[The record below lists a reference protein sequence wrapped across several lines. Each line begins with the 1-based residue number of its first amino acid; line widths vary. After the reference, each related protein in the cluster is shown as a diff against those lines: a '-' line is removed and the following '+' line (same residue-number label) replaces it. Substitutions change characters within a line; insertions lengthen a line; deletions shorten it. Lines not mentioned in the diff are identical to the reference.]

1 MSSPTLSTPS
11 PSTRGPSAPRL
22 TRMAVVPP
30 VSVAGAVRDRVD
42 VALAHAAREICVSV
56 SPEAASGRL
65 ARPRQI
71 HSANLRRG
79 VRYRVLLPERTLT
92 SIEGRRLA
100 GAWACD
106 GVELR
111 TAPEVPLSALL
122 IDGTAAVLPGTGGE
136 SASGATLF
144 TLPSV
149 VGTTVELF
157 ERVWASTAPLRRA
170 GTEAGELT
178 MREHEILVLL
188 AAGRTDESVA
198 ALLGV
203 SVRTVRR
210 LVAGLMEQ
218 LGARSRFEAGVKA
231 ARRGWFGS

>member
-1 MSSPTLSTPS
+1 
-11 PSTRGPSAPRL
+11 
-22 TRMAVVPP
+22 MAVVPP